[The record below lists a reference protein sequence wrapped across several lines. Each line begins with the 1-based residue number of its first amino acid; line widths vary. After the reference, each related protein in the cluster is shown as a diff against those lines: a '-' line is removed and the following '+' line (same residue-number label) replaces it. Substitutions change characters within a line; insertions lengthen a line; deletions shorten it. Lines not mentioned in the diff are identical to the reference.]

1 MISKSIFGYK
11 TLRKPLVSINQF
23 KFEFQKLGSMEKKKN
38 YPDDT
43 STDQAS
49 QSKSVKSQ
57 ASMSEQNISNEAAA

>member
-1 MISKSIFGYK
+1 
-11 TLRKPLVSINQF
+11 
-23 KFEFQKLGSMEKKKN
+23 MEKKKN